1 MAPTPAPSILATTGL
16 PDLGP
21 LADRA
26 ALIAAARPF
35 ATTAPPAGAGPCAGY
50 PPPLATATFQ
60 GTPAYLVVIEQSAA
74 GNRIALGRHRH
85 VRRPGQGRPRRGL
98 TTDGAVR
105 AGR

>member
-1 MAPTPAPSILATTGL
+1 LSSAPGRGAATTAAPSILATTGL
-16 PDLGP
+16 RDLGP

-35 ATTAPPAGAGPCAGY
+35 ATAVPAAGAGPCAGY

-74 GNRIALGRHRH
+74 GNRIALVSTGTC
-85 VRRPGQGRPRRGL
+85 VVLVKADLAEG
-98 TTDGAVR
+98 
-105 AGR
+105 

>member
-1 MAPTPAPSILATTGL
+1 LTTTGL

-35 ATTAPPAGAGPCAGY
+35 ATTVPPAGAGPCAGY
-50 PPPLATATFQ
+50 SPPLATATFQ

-74 GNRIALGRHRH
+74 GNRVALVGI
-85 VRRPGQGRPRRGL
+85 G
-98 TTDGAVR
+98 TCAVLVK
-105 AGR
+105 ADLAEG